1 MKVES
6 APSDRIRLMFDFRPQ
21 AVTGTL
27 QWWGSFQFGSSKIRT
42 EMGLA
47 RIRRDLISEGRG
59 PSKAGWSW
67 SNG

>member
-1 MKVES
+1 
-6 APSDRIRLMFDFRPQ
+6 MFDFRPQ